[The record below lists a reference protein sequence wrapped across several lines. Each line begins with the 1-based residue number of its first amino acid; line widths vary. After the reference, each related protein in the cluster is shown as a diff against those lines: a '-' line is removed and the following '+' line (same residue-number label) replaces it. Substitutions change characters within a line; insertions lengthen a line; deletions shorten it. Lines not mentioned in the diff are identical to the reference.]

1 MSDYQLGIYEATTR
15 VRIRREPRII
25 PTNIVGVLDIGTQR
39 QIFSIVTDEN
49 NYTWGRISEADSA
62 GIAQWACIKGLNR
75 TYMKLIEPVREVDFS
90 ARLKRLE
97 EWARTKGY
105 AG

>member
-1 MSDYQLGIYEATTR
+1 MSDYKLGIYEAITR

-39 QIFSIVTDEN
+39 QIFSIVTDGK

-62 GIAQWACIKGLNR
+62 GIAQWTCIKGLNR
-75 TYMKLIEPVREVDFS
+75 TYMKLIEPMREVDFLS
-90 ARLKRLE
+90 RLE
-97 EWARTKGY
+97 NLEAWARTKGY
-105 AG
+105 TG